1 MRCFSKL
8 FSLSL
13 LAIVHAKNVPASRLS
28 IDSHPTIPAMSN
40 NKPFYAA
47 GDFLEP
53 AQLGPLGS
61 STGNEG
67 HSGNKALF
75 ERNPAVSGNEL
86 PLGESKEIPNYN
98 YAGQHA
104 AQAPL
109 IVPPEAV
116 PIVKI
121 ESVAIAI
128 DTSIQ
133 EPTANAPFT
142 ITSVAIPTKS
152 NPFPPGQQCVQISDG
167 QIQCSTIDDPPTLL
181 PPGADD
187 PVCHQISDGQVQCQ
201 TTGALP
207 TYLYQHQAA
216 MAEAAMATAV
226 DNGNTLQKL
235 LYVREAPNVS
245 NSPRVK
251 ILGFIWL
258 GVCILLGTVLLMS

>member
-1 MRCFSKL
+1 
-8 FSLSL
+8 
-13 LAIVHAKNVPASRLS
+13 
-28 IDSHPTIPAMSN
+28 MSN

-47 GDFLEP
+47 GDFLEL
-53 AQLGPLGS
+53 AQIGLLGS
-61 STGNEG
+61 ATGNEG
-67 HSGNKALF
+67 HSSNKALF
-75 ERNPAVSGNEL
+75 ERNPAISGDEL
-86 PLGESKEIPNYN
+86 PLRESKEIPNYN

-109 IVPPEAV
+109 IVPPEVV

-133 EPTANAPFT
+133 EPTAASTLFT
-142 ITSVAIPTKS
+142 ITSAAIPTKS
-152 NPFPPGQQCVQISDG
+152 NHFPPGQQCVQISDG

-181 PPGADD
+181 PPGADN

-207 TYLYQHQAA
+207 TYLYQHQAS
-216 MAEAAMATAV
+216 MATAV
-226 DNGNTLQKL
+226 DNGNTLQNI

-258 GVCILLGTVLLMS
+258 GSKKCSK